1 MTNTTSKDLKLPLKK
16 CWHVGENTVVV
27 IDKTLVKKL
36 ELYGEDIKV
45 QEQIVKDG
53 IFLKIIRPDSQTDS
67 NQLPSNQHDAN

>member
-45 QEQIVKDG
+45 QEQIVK
-53 IFLKIIRPDSQTDS
+53 
-67 NQLPSNQHDAN
+67 A